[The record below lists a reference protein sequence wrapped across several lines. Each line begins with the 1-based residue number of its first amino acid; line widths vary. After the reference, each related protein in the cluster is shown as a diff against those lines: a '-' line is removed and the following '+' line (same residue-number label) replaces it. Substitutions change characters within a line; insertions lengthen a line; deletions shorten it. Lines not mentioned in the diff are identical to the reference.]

1 MLPGGFAVATWGIGL
16 TSADALS
23 ATDVRSPARSRAG
36 KRPFSAT
43 NLLVWTLI
51 GIGLL
56 AVMIPLAMTAAMSIF
71 RDAVIVFPPT
81 GYTLTWYGRL
91 AEFPKFGQAL
101 TTSLRISAM
110 ATVLALAIG
119 IPASLALVRCRFPG
133 RGLLNVLLLS
143 PLTVPGVVIGLA
155 IYVLIVE
162 AEIRSEVPL
171 IGSDITLVLAHVLIT
186 TPWVVR
192 LCVANLVQ
200 IDRSIEEAAANLG
213 APPGVVLWRVTLPM
227 MRQGIVAAALFAFI
241 ISFENIE
248 MTLFL
253 ISPGVITFPISVL
266 QYLEYRF
273 DPLVSAVVV
282 VQTAVIALLLVLLDR
297 YVKLSKVV

>member
-1 MLPGGFAVATWGIGL
+1 M

-23 ATDVRSPARSRAG
+23 PTEVREAARSRAG

-43 NLLVWTLI
+43 RLIIWTLI

-56 AVMIPLAMTAAMSIF
+56 LMMLPLVMTAFMSLF
-71 RDAVIVFPPT
+71 RDSVVVFPPT
-81 GYTLTWYGRL
+81 GYTLSWYGRL

-101 TTSLRISAM
+101 STSLRVSAI
-110 ATVLALAIG
+110 ATLLSLAIG
-119 IPASLALVRCRFPG
+119 IPASLALVRYKFVG
-133 RGLLNVLLLS
+133 RGVLNVLLLS

-155 IYVLIVE
+155 IYVLVVE
-162 AEIRSEVPL
+162 VEIRSEVPL
-171 IGSDITLVLAHVLIT
+171 IGSDLTLVLAHVLIT

-213 APPGVVLWRVTLPM
+213 APPSVVLWRVTLPM

-273 DPLVSAVVV
+273 DPLVASVVV

>member
-1 MLPGGFAVATWGIGL
+1 L
-16 TSADALS
+16 TSADAVS
-23 ATDVRSPARSRAG
+23 VTRIGDAARTRAG

-43 NLLVWTLI
+43 SLLVWTLI
-51 GIGLL
+51 AAGVLL
-56 AVMIPLAMTAAMSIF
+56 VMIPLAMTAAMSVF
-71 RDAVIVFPPT
+71 RDAVVVFPPT
-81 GYTLTWYGRL
+81 GYTLSWYGRI

-101 TTSLRISAM
+101 STSLRVSAM

-119 IPASLALVRCRFPG
+119 IPASLALVRYRFPG
-133 RGLLNVLLLS
+133 RSLLNVLLLS

-155 IYVLIVE
+155 IYVLVVE

-171 IGSDITLVLAHVLIT
+171 IGSDVTLVLAHVLIT

-213 APPGVVLWRVTLPM
+213 APPPVVLWRVTLPM
-227 MRQGIVAAALFAFI
+227 MRQGIVASALFAFI

-273 DPLVSAVVV
+273 DPLVAAVVV
-282 VQTAVIALLLVLLDR
+282 VQTVVIAALLLLLDR